1 MTTLVDRKPNL
12 LFDSALKKKNCS
24 VHTSLNILYA
34 YINGAKAK
42 STFGYALKKIVVF
55 TLV

>member
-1 MTTLVDRKPNL
+1 MGGSKAKSTFWLCT
-12 LFDSALKKKNCS
+12 KKKNCS